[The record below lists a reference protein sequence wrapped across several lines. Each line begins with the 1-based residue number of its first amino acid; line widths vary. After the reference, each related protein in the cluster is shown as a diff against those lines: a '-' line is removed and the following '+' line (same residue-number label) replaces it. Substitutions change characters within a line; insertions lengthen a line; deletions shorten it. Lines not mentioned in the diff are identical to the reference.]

1 MRRTGNNNDNEDED
15 DDNGYGH
22 GNNDNNHDND
32 HDAGVPTTAV
42 PMFTKLTKLAMHPL
56 CRCNHKHIS
65 S

>member
-42 PMFTKLTKLAMHPL
+42 PMFTKLAMHPL
-56 CRCNHKHIS
+56 YRCNHKHIS